1 MNGELLVNMTNKA
14 VNSITNRLQSEYL
27 FFNLFLKN
35 TNLFCSNFLDLAI
48 FDNAES
54 KISALVAAANSLDN
68 LCRMDPA
75 YHPWI

>member
-1 MNGELLVNMTNKA
+1 MEGEQLVMMVNRA
-14 VNSITNRLQSEYL
+14 VTAITTKLQ
-27 FFNLFLKN
+27 N
-35 TNLFCSNFLDLAI
+35 LAI

-54 KISALVAAANSLDN
+54 KISTLVAAASSADN